1 MKKFALIVAGGSGSR
16 MGSEIPK
23 QFMEMAGKPVLMH
36 TIKAFLSYDPDV
48 EVILVLP
55 EQHFGLWEELC
66 RRYRFEHPYRLGQG
80 GLNRFESVASGL
92 NLIEGDGL
100 VFIHDGVRPLV
111 SRATLQRCCELA
123 TEKGNAIPALKVVE
137 SVRWAEDNLN
147 KPLDRNRVWLVQ
159 TPQTFRVSLIRE
171 AYGQAFR
178 EEFTDDASVL
188 ESLGYRINLTEGN
201 RENIKITWPVDL
213 LWAETLLSIRGNL

>member
-16 MGSEIPK
+16 MGNEIPK

-36 TIKAFLSYDPDV
+36 TIEAFLAYDPEIEIV
-48 EVILVLP
+48 LVLP
-55 EQHFGLWEELC
+55 AHHFGLWEELC
-66 RRYRFEHPYRLGQG
+66 RRYRFNHIHRLGKG
-80 GLNRFESVASGL
+80 GQYRFDSVANGL
-92 NLIEGDGL
+92 KMIEGEGL

-123 TEKGNAIPALKVVE
+123 AEKGNAIPAVKVVE
-137 SVRWAEDNLN
+137 SIRWEEGSLN
-147 KPLDRNRVWLVQ
+147 KPIDRNKVWLIQ

-171 AYGQAFR
+171 AYRQEFR
-178 EEFTDDASVL
+178 EEFTDDASVM
-188 ESLGYRINLTEGN
+188 ESLGYRIYLTEGN

-213 LWAETLLSIRGNL
+213 LWAETLLSVRGIL